1 MNFIL
6 YDICG
11 SFFICVVCHVDQW
24 VDSVGVFSTTTG
36 IQVKNIVDEFSQNV
50 KSEKWKLVMC
60 KVKKLVFNRVF
71 RECVTVIL

>member
-1 MNFIL
+1 MI
-6 YDICG
+6 YVASPPHPI
-11 SFFICVVCHVDQW
+11 DQW

-36 IQVKNIVDEFSQNV
+36 IQVKNIAYEFSQNV
-50 KSEKWKLVMC
+50 KSEKENLVMC